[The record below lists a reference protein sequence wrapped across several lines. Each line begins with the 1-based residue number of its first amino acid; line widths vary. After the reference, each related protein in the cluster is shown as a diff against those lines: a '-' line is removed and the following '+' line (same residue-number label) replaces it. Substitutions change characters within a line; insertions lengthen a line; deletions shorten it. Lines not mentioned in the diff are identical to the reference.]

1 MSIDGSS
8 GEGNE
13 SIFFLMELVRLVGS
27 VERSVLFM
35 NEKEPVEKKRLEV
48 EEKEKN
54 GGAQFLEKVR
64 MNRVQCIGR
73 GVSNGTEEG
82 ELQNR
87 RESILRWEFV

>member
-13 SIFFLMELVRLVGS
+13 SIFFFMVLVRLVGS

-35 NEKEPVEKKRLEV
+35 NEREPVERKRLEV

-54 GGAQFLEKVR
+54 GGAQFLEKV
-64 MNRVQCIGR
+64 
-73 GVSNGTEEG
+73 
-82 ELQNR
+82 
-87 RESILRWEFV
+87 